1 MPKTETSEN
10 VLRAIPSVD
19 SVLKTEGARAI
30 GAEVGPARLGLLARQ
45 VTDDLRRQLLANEIA
60 PTENPQNGL
69 KTALLETAERRLW
82 ELHRAQKAR
91 GLRKVINATG
101 VILHT
106 NLGRAPLSESA
117 CQAIQLAS
125 GYCSLEY
132 DVTAGVRGRRGGR
145 VEDLLRE
152 LTGAEAAIVVNNC
165 AAAALLVLGTLA
177 RDGETIV
184 SRGELVEIG
193 GDFRVPDVMAQSGTR
208 MIEIGTTNR
217 TRLADYR
224 KAISESTR
232 LIMRV
237 HTSNYRIVGFTKVPT
252 VSELAE
258 LAHSAGLSL
267 YEDAGSG
274 ALIDLSG
281 YGVSGEPVIRQ
292 SLEDGVDVVSF
303 SGDKLMGGPQ
313 AGIVV
318 GREELMSRM
327 RSNPLYRALRADKL
341 RLAALEA
348 TLEQYC
354 REEKVPALRMLS
366 LTAAE
371 ISERAD
377 ALIARVN
384 QGLSAT
390 VKIEK
395 IKSESAVG
403 GGSAPTSPL
412 PTWLIS
418 VTSSSRTPNEIEAA
432 FRGRELPII
441 VRILDDRVVM
451 DLRTVAIAEDEE
463 IEAALKSL
471 Q

>member
-1 MPKTETSEN
+1 
-10 VLRAIPSVD
+10 
-19 SVLKTEGARAI
+19 
-30 GAEVGPARLGLLARQ
+30 
-45 VTDDLRRQLLANEIA
+45 
-60 PTENPQNGL
+60 
-69 KTALLETAERRLW
+69 
-82 ELHRAQKAR
+82 
-91 GLRKVINATG
+91 
-101 VILHT
+101 
-106 NLGRAPLSESA
+106 
-117 CQAIQLAS
+117 
-125 GYCSLEY
+125 
-132 DVTAGVRGRRGGR
+132 
-145 VEDLLRE
+145 
-152 LTGAEAAIVVNNC
+152 
-165 AAAALLVLGTLA
+165 
-177 RDGETIV
+177 
-184 SRGELVEIG
+184 
-193 GDFRVPDVMAQSGTR
+193 
-208 MIEIGTTNR
+208 
-217 TRLADYR
+217 
-224 KAISESTR
+224 
-232 LIMRV
+232 
-237 HTSNYRIVGFTKVPT
+237 
-252 VSELAE
+252 
-258 LAHSAGLSL
+258 LSL

-318 GREELMSRM
+318 GREELISRM

-451 DLRTVAIAEDEE
+451 DLRTVALAEDEE